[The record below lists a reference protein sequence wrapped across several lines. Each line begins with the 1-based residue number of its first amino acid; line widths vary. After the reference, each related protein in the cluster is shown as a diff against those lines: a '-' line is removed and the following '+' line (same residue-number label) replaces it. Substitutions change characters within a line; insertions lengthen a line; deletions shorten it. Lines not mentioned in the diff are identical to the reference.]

1 MRYILNAYTISEF
14 GNRKDAAG
22 NPHQEDSIFPEMGK
36 ATPEDRLFVLCDG
49 MGGHEAGEVAS
60 STVCTALAKSIEKLN
75 PEGAFTDEDF
85 SRALDAA
92 YDALDTKDIDTEKKP
107 GTTMTML
114 KLHNGGCTI
123 AHIGDSRVYQFR
135 PGPDKDSTV
144 IMFQTE
150 DHSLV
155 NDLLKVG
162 ELTPEEAKTFNRKN
176 VITRAMQPGG
186 ERRCNADIFHT
197 VDVRPGDWF
206 YLCSDGMLEQAD
218 NDNLRFIFSNASFKT
233 GEEKVAALLEN
244 SKFNDDNH
252 SALIVQILDVIDPL
266 PVPQAI
272 GGPQILEAIV
282 EDDAPVLG
290 SVQASTPGIGAK
302 PMRPVNQAALNK
314 QNENKKTMS
323 WLIIAFL
330 ITALVVAI
338 VLFFA
343 TDIFTGKDKAKD
355 SDKEEMEQVE
365 DQTPADQSG
374 TPGEIQ
380 RPSSTT
386 PQPQAAPAPKKGERR
401 PADSQ
406 NNNRKKPDTKHENS
420 NAAANATELAR
431 KQEAANA
438 ANNVTGS
445 GNSST
450 TSNGKRETAE

>member
-1 MRYILNAYTISEF
+1 MRYILKAYTISEF

-60 STVCTALAKSIEKLN
+60 STVCATLAKSIEKLN
-75 PEGAFTDEDF
+75 PEGAFTDDDF
-85 SRALDAA
+85 NRALDAA

-197 VDVRPGDWF
+197 VDIRPGDWF

-252 SALIVQILDVIDPL
+252 SALVVQIVDVIDPL
-266 PVPQAI
+266 PVPQTI

-282 EDDAPVLG
+282 EDDAPVMAPAA
-290 SVQASTPGIGAK
+290 QAMTPGIGAK
-302 PMRPVNQAALNK
+302 PMRPVNQAALTQK
-314 QNENKKTMS
+314 KENKKTMS

-330 ITALVVAI
+330 ITALAIAI
-338 VLFFA
+338 VLFFT
-343 TDIFTGKDKAKD
+343 TDIFKGKEKAKE
-355 SDKEEMEQVE
+355 SDKEKIEQVD
-365 DQTPADQSG
+365 DQTPMDNSG
-374 TPGEIQ
+374 APGEIQ
-380 RPSSTT
+380 GPSSTST
-386 PQPQAAPAPKKGERR
+386 QTQTSPAPKKGERR
-401 PADSQ
+401 PAAKP
-406 NNNRKKPDTKHENS
+406 NNQKKQDAKPQKPADNSSNDDEAAAVAARKKK
-420 NAAANATELAR
+420 A
-431 KQEAANA
+431 QEISQ
-438 ANNVTGS
+438 T
-445 GNSST
+445 T
-450 TSNGKRETAE
+450 TSGKRETAE